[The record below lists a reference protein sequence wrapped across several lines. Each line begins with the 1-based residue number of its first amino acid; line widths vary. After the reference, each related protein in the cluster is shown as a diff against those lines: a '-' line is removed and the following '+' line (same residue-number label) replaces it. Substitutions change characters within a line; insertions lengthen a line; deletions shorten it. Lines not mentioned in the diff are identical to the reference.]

1 MARRRKKREG
11 AKGRRIET
19 EEHGEVP
26 MTPMIDVVFLLLI
39 YFLLTMQPQNV
50 VAHLDVYA
58 PSSERTPPTQKDPP
72 SLIRIGIYSDGY
84 TFDDASVDKANLE
97 TFLSVL
103 ARASKTQSV
112 LIICDVNARHGRLV
126 GVLDLCAKHGLTN
139 LSVVSGE

>member
-1 MARRRKKREG
+1 MARRRNKRER
-11 AKGRRIET
+11 ARGRKAET

-39 YFLLTMQPQNV
+39 YFVMTLQPLDV
-50 VAHLDVYA
+50 IAHLDAYT
-58 PSSERTPPTQKDPP
+58 PSSEKTAPTRNDPP
-72 SLIRIGIYSDGY
+72 SLIRIGVYAEGY
-84 TFDDASVDKANLE
+84 TFDDAPVDEANLD

-112 LIICDVNARHGRLV
+112 LIICDLDSRHGRLIR
-126 GVLDLCAKHGLTN
+126 VLDMCAKHGLTN